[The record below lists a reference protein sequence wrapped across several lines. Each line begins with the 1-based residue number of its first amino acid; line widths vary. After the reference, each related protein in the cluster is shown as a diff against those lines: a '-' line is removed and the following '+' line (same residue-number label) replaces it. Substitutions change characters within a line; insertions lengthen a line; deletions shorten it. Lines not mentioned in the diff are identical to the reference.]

1 MSKILVTGFDPFG
14 GEPVNPAF
22 EAVKLLPESIAGV
35 SVVKLEIPTV
45 FTRSAMVVEEAIER
59 EKPDYVLCIGQAG
72 GRSAVTV
79 EKVAINL
86 AEARIPDNDGE
97 QPFDTPLREDGD
109 TAYFATLPVKAMV
122 KRINASG
129 IPALMSYTAGTY
141 VCNSIMY
148 NVLYLLDRRFPGVKG
163 GLHPRAVRD
172 RAGRG
177 QAERHAHHGNHD
189 NGQGHRGRDRSRSE
203 RRGGCHRHHGRN
215 PLITP
220 TRRKTLTY
228 QPADEPAHGFVGTL
242 QTDRITYREAGRRD
256 RARSIR
262 RWDPRRPSGEETPGR
277 TGPRPR

>member
-109 TAYFATLPVKAMV
+109 TAYFATLPVKTMV

-163 GLHPRAVRD
+163 GFIHVPYATAQGV
-172 RAGRG
+172 GKP
-177 QAERHAHHGNHD
+177 
-189 NGQGHRGRDRSRSE
+189 NG
-203 RRGGCHRHHGRN
+203 
-215 PLITP
+215 TP
-220 TRRKTLTY
+220 TMEIATMAK
-228 QPADEPAHGFVGTL
+228 AIEAAIEAAVSVDEDATE
-242 QTDRITYREAGRRD
+242 IM
-256 RARSIR
+256 
-262 RWDPRRPSGEETPGR
+262 GETH
-277 TGPRPR
+277 